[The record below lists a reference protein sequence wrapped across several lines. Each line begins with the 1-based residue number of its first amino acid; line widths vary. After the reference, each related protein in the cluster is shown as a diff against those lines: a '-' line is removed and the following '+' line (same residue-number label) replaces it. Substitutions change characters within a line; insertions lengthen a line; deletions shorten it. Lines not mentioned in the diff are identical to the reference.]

1 MPINPDTKKKIDEK
15 LKEKI
20 FDSEQKT
27 EIFSSKFSKIE
38 TQVKKSLSDRNTDK
52 ALSDLTFGALYLW
65 VSDIHYEIYE
75 FDVKVRFRIDWILVD
90 IFTLSKVQYKS
101 MLERLKYSANLKLNI
116 VNIPQ
121 DWKYDLKVKLKDEL
135 NSQNNENNLE
145 NNTQYKK
152 IDVRVS
158 TLPTKYWENIVAR
171 LLDSSKTIVDFED
184 LWFYWTSKRMIWK
197 AISKNNGMI
206 LVTWPT
212 GSWKTTTL
220 YTILN
225 KINTKDKKI
234 ITLEDPIEY
243 ELPWIIQ
250 SEADENSGF
259 TFETGLKS
267 MLRQDPDVIMVW
279 EIRWK
284 QTLDTATWASLT
296 GHLVLSTLHTKSA
309 AETLD
314 RIINMGLKPYIIAS
328 SLDTII
334 AQRLVRKIC
343 DNCKVQREKTPWDI
357 AIIKSMMRE
366 VWMQSIPLKYMK
378 LYSWKGCDKCN
389 NSWYSW
395 RIGLFEI
402 ITINDKLSELIR
414 QGASSEEIVKS
425 ARDFDLILMK
435 EDWILKAIKW
445 YTTLEEVLRVV

>member
-1 MPINPDTKKKIDEK
+1 MPINPISKKKIDEK

-20 FDSEQKT
+20 LDNESKVK
-27 EIFSSKFSKIE
+27 IFSDKFSKIE
-38 TQVKKSLSDRNTDK
+38 NQVKKALSNRQTDK

-75 FDVKVRFRIDWILVD
+75 NEVIIRFRIDWILVN
-90 IFTLSKVQYKS
+90 IFTLTKTEYKS
-101 MLERLKYSANLKLNI
+101 ILERLKYSANLKLNI
-116 VNIPQ
+116 NDIPQ
-121 DWKYDLKVKLKDEL
+121 DWKYDLKVKLKGEGG
-135 NSQNNENNLE
+135 
-145 NNTQYKK
+145 YKK

-158 TLPTKYWENIVAR
+158 TLPTKYWENVVSR
-171 LLDSSKTIVDFED
+171 LLDSSKTIIDFED
-184 LWFYWTSKRMIWK
+184 LGFYWTSKRMINK
-197 AISKNNGMI
+197 AISKNSWMI

-225 KINTKDKKI
+225 KINNPDKKI

-243 ELPWIIQ
+243 ELPWVIQ
-250 SEADENSGF
+250 SEVDEKSGF

-267 MLRQDPDVIMVW
+267 LLRQDPDVIMVW

-284 QTLDTATWASLT
+284 ETLNTATWASLT
-296 GHLVLSTLHTKSA
+296 WHLVLSTLHTKSA

-343 DNCKVQREKTPWDI
+343 IHCKIEREKTPWDI
-357 AIIKSMMRE
+357 AMIKSMMQE
-366 VWMQSIPLKYMK
+366 VWMKWLPVKHMK
-378 LYSWKGCDKCN
+378 LYVWKGCDKCN
-389 NSWYSW
+389 NSGYLW
-395 RIGLFEI
+395 RIWLFEI
-402 ITINDKLSELIR
+402 ITIDDILSDLIR
-414 QGASSEEIVKS
+414 QWASSEEIVNS
-425 ARDFDLILMK
+425 ARDSDLILMK